1 MGFTMQYSIITDFN
15 ELEAKFKAGT
25 IQVHELHQFMT
36 LKRDIMIL
44 ADYIDLQN
52 ENTDIKGDLQ

>member
-1 MGFTMQYSIITDFN
+1 MQYNIITDFN
-15 ELEAKFKAGT
+15 ELEKKYKAGT

-44 ADYIDLQN
+44 ADYIDLHD
-52 ENTDIKGDLQ
+52 ENTHKEEELQ

>member
-1 MGFTMQYSIITDFN
+1 MQYSIITDFN
-15 ELEAKFKAGT
+15 ELEAKLKAGT